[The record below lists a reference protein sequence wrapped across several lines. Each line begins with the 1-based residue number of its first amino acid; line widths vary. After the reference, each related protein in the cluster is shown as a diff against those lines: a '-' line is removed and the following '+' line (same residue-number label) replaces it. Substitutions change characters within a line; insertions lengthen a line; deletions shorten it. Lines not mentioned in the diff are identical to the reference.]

1 MSLVKT
7 TGNRFSNDTLNSSL
21 RIQISGITLQDFHKT
36 CKKVCSLLVQF
47 QRLSAEPTKKKGL
60 QKIVRR
66 QSNLI
71 LVHQTVN
78 ILIPQTT
85 TYNNIQ
91 TVQRNY
97 FIQIFVINFFIFK
110 HLCCQLF
117 YALMLV
123 IFYCFFLI
131 GIPSDSNL
139 Q

>member
-7 TGNRFSNDTLNSSL
+7 TVTNRFSNDTLNSSL
-21 RIQISGITLQDFHKT
+21 RIWISGSTLQDFHKT
-36 CKKVCSLLVQF
+36 YKKVCSLLVQF
-47 QRLSAEPTKKKGL
+47 QRLSNEPKKKKGL

-91 TVQRNY
+91 TV
-97 FIQIFVINFFIFK
+97 
-110 HLCCQLF
+110 
-117 YALMLV
+117 
-123 IFYCFFLI
+123 
-131 GIPSDSNL
+131 
-139 Q
+139 

>member
-21 RIQISGITLQDFHKT
+21 RIYISGITLQDFHKT

-60 QKIVRR
+60 QKKVRR

-85 TYNNIQ
+85 TYNNI
-91 TVQRNY
+91 
-97 FIQIFVINFFIFK
+97 
-110 HLCCQLF
+110 
-117 YALMLV
+117 
-123 IFYCFFLI
+123 
-131 GIPSDSNL
+131 
-139 Q
+139 